1 MRLETT
7 KSELEKS
14 VKPEQNLQE
23 ILKIQA
29 LLKRT
34 SQPSVVESNISQR
47 ETSVSR
53 NEPEQQQKLEEF
65 FPQRKG
71 MPPPAFSPVFTVPL
85 ATKNKLLLAIPKLT
99 HGQQQMVL

>member
-1 MRLETT
+1 LASKLETT

-34 SQPSVVESNISQR
+34 SQTSVVESNISQR

-53 NEPEQQQKLEEF
+53 DEPEQQHKLEEF
-65 FPQRKG
+65 FTQRKG
-71 MPPPAFSPVFTVPL
+71 MPPPVF
-85 ATKNKLLLAIPKLT
+85 
-99 HGQQQMVL
+99 